1 MTTAAAL
8 IRTTRESA
16 HLTQGQL
23 AARCNTAQSAIS
35 RLESGHV
42 SPTVETLERI
52 LRAAGAELI
61 LSTKE
66 HPCRA

>member
-1 MTTAAAL
+1 MTAADL
-8 IRTTRESA
+8 IRTTREA
-16 HLTQGQL
+16 AGLRQVDL
-23 AARCNTAQSAIS
+23 AARCHTAQSAIS

-61 LSTKE
+61 LTTKE